1 MAWFSKNA
9 KATKRGQPRR
19 RVKPLWR
26 RPLFVTG
33 FVLCLAG
40 SAIAAGWWV
49 WQSGWVHQTAERAK
63 WFVIAGAAKTGFSV
77 HEIFVEGR
85 FETPRKTLLKAL
97 RLKRGAPILA
107 FDPEAARARVEAL
120 PWVRTAVIE
129 RQLPDVVHLLLRER
143 RPMAL
148 WQRGGKFS
156 LIDTNGEL
164 IPLKDVSKYT
174 SLIVIIGR
182 DAPRNAAKLFEVLAT
197 EPKLANRVKAA
208 VRVGGRRWNLHL
220 NNDIEIRLPE
230 EDANAAWGHLA
241 KLDEDHDLLSKDLI
255 TVDLRLADRVV
266 IREGQKGTAEEEIK
280 KLPLLPRKPTLPSN
294 PKSKRPNRQPGAH
307 PKGTLISGRDT

>member
-1 MAWFSKNA
+1 MAWFGKSPNK
-9 KATKRGQPRR
+9 TKRGQPRR

-33 FVLCLAG
+33 FMLCLAG
-40 SAIAAGWWV
+40 GASAASYAV
-49 WQSGWVHQTAERAK
+49 WQSGWLQQTAERAK
-63 WFVIAGAAKTGFSV
+63 WFVIASAAKTGFSV

-97 RLKRGAPILA
+97 RLERGAPILA
-107 FDPEAARARVEAL
+107 FDPAAARARVEAL
-120 PWVRTAVIE
+120 PWVRTAIIE

-164 IPLKDVSKYT
+164 IPLKDVSAYT

-182 DAPRNAAKLFEVLAT
+182 DAPSNAADLFEVLAT
-197 EPKLANRVKAA
+197 EPKLAGRVRAA

-241 KLDEDHDLLSKDLI
+241 ELDAKHDLLSKDLI

-280 KLPLLPRKPTLPSN
+280 KLPVLPRKPPQPATR
-294 PKSKRPNRQPGAH
+294 PKRQPGAH
-307 PKGTLISGRDT
+307 PKGTLINGRDT